1 MLQSKRQVPYV
12 YSFEFRGFNSI
23 PLLWKTWLA
32 ELLQLLTPVDSAVQS
47 ERREDADQIR
57 KPRNARSLYKVLLW
71 MVISLV
77 TSIALGQLN

>member
-12 YSFEFRGFNSI
+12 YSFELRGFNSI

-32 ELLQLLTPVDSAVQS
+32 ELLQLITPVDSSVHP
-47 ERREDADQIR
+47 ERREDAAPSR
-57 KPRNARSLYKVLLW
+57 KPRNVSSLYKILLW
-71 MVISLV
+71 IVISLI